1 MSDTDK
7 PKEVRFEAIQRELE
21 RLRKENAELRRL
33 VGVTAVE
40 PTLKYHAKPEGYGSV
55 KGVSLLTADSSTQK
69 KIALFRNLF
78 RGREDV
84 YAVFWTNE
92 RSGKKGYSP
101 AVEDPWNSGKGKPK
115 EYLPLTDQVIHDH
128 LTGEKVIGCY
138 PLLKDNTC
146 WFLACDFDKE
156 GWVLDSLAFLNVCKR
171 FGVPAYL
178 ERSRSGRGGHV
189 WIFFSSPVSA
199 ILARQL
205 GMRLL
210 RETMDMRGDMD
221 LASYDRFFPNQDFA
235 PVGGFGNLIAL
246 PLQKKSR
253 AQRNT
258 EFISSEDPELPP
270 YPDQW
275 TFLSRIERL
284 GPTHLETLLEK
295 IPPVAV
301 GPGISGIASPLIR
314 HKYPAPDRIRCTL
327 RSTVSLE
334 KSGIPPWMLSQIK
347 HLASFHNPKFYE
359 RQKLRLSTF
368 QVPRF
373 VRCYE
378 EDVYHIHLPRGIL
391 EDVRQAAQ
399 EAGSEIAMIDQRP
412 VPEKLSLKFLGSLTP
427 SQEQAVQNLLA
438 HEMGVLVAPPG
449 AGKTVMGCFA
459 VAKRSLPTLIL
470 SHRKPIL
477 EQWRVQLTALLD
489 LSSQQI
495 GQVGGGRNR
504 RSGIV
509 DLAMIQSLK
518 SIPDL
523 EAFYANYG
531 LIIVDECHH
540 LPAFTF
546 EGCIKKAP
554 VRYMLGLTATPYRRD
569 GLQSIITMQCGPV
582 RHKMEDAAAEFS
594 LRLNVRATSFTLPTD
609 ESPSIQDIFRSL
621 VKDEGRNALIEED
634 VSRALEEG
642 RQCLLLS
649 HWKEHCQLLADRLI
663 QRGKVPFLL
672 SGALGKKQRASIL
685 KSIENTSPQ
694 KELLVIATG
703 QYLGE
708 GFDCPK
714 IDTLF
719 LAFPV
724 SFKGQVVQYVGRTLR
739 NYRGKNSVRV
749 YDYFDA
755 KMPIL
760 SKMHFRRLKTY
771 KALGFEAEEA
781 DAEQHGFGP

>member
-7 PKEVRFEAIQRELE
+7 PKEMYLELEEMRRELE
-21 RLRKENAELRRL
+21 RLRKENTELRRL
-33 VGVTAVE
+33 LGAAVVE
-40 PTLKYHAKPEGYGSV
+40 PTLNYHAKSEEHPLSD
-55 KGVSLLTADSSTQK
+55 KPISLLTADSSTQE
-69 KIALFRNLF
+69 KIALFGNLF

-84 YAVFWTNE
+84 YAVFWANE

-115 EYLPLTDQVIHDH
+115 RYLPLTDQVIHDH
-128 LTGEKVIGCY
+128 LAGEKVIGCY

-156 GWVLDSLAFLNVCKR
+156 GWVLDSLAFVSVCKQ
-171 FGVPAYL
+171 FEVTAYL
-178 ERSRSGRGGHV
+178 ERSRSGKGGHV

-210 RETMDMRGDMD
+210 RETMDVRADMD
-221 LASYDRFFPNQDFA
+221 LASYDRFFPNQDFV

-258 EFISSEDPELPP
+258 EFIDSEDPELRP

-284 GPTHLETLLEK
+284 RPTHLEALLEN

-301 GPGISGIASPLIR
+301 GPGIAGMASPLIR
-314 HKYPAPDRIRCTL
+314 HKYPAPGQIRCSL
-327 RSTVSLE
+327 GATVSLE

-368 QVPRF
+368 QIPRF
-373 VRCYE
+373 VRCYG

-391 EDVRQAAQ
+391 EDVRQVAKK
-399 EAGSEIAMIDQRP
+399 AGSKVSIIDQRP
-412 VPEKLSLKFLGSLTP
+412 VPEKLSFKFLGSLTP
-427 SQEQAVQNLLA
+427 TQDHAVRNLLA

-449 AGKTVMGCFA
+449 AGKTVMGCFV

-477 EQWRVQLTALLD
+477 EQWRVQLMELLG
-489 LSSQQI
+489 LSSQKI

-504 RSGIV
+504 QSGVV

-518 SIPDL
+518 SITDL
-523 EAFYANYG
+523 EAFYTNYG
-531 LIIVDECHH
+531 FIIVDECHH

-546 EGCIKKAP
+546 EGCIKRAP
-554 VRYMLGLTATPYRRD
+554 IRCILGLTATPYRRD
-569 GLQSIITMQCGPV
+569 GLQSIITMQCGPI
-582 RHKMEDAAAEFS
+582 RHKMEDAPADFS
-594 LRLNVRATSFTLPTD
+594 LRLNVRATPFTLPTD
-609 ESPSIQDIFRSL
+609 EHSSIQDIFRTL
-621 VKDEGRNALIEED
+621 VKDEGRNALIEKD
-634 VSRALEEG
+634 VIQALDQR
-642 RQCLLLS
+642 RQCLILS
-649 HWKEHCQLLADRLI
+649 QWKEHCRLLADRLI
-663 QRGKVPFLL
+663 QRGKVPLIL
-672 SGALGKKQRASIL
+672 SGALGKRERASIL

-694 KELLVIATG
+694 KELLIIATG

-719 LAFPV
+719 LTFPV
-724 SFKGQVVQYVGRTLR
+724 SFKGKIVQYVGRTLR

-749 YDYFDA
+749 YDYLDA
-755 KMPIL
+755 KIPIL

-771 KALGFEAEEA
+771 KALGFKAEEA
-781 DAEQHGFGP
+781 EAE